1 MTKGDRMMMA
11 IEEKTVKDQRVAII
25 NYKGNIED
33 MEVLIARL
41 MGWIETEEVELAGD
55 IFAIY
60 YNNMKRFKDAED
72 VVYDLGIPIADG
84 QEIDDTPLLSIEK
97 LIEHRVLSALHKGPL
112 DNIRE
117 IYEEIAG
124 FADENHYDIIGSP
137 QENYIKTSYEVDNP
151 EDMITEIQLPVI
163 KMD

>member
-1 MTKGDRMMMA
+1 MA

-60 YNNMKRFKDAED
+60 YNNVKRFRQKED
-72 VVYDLGIPIADG
+72 IVYDLGIPVAEG
-84 QEIDDTPLLSIEK
+84 QELDDTD
-97 LIEHRVLSALHKGPL
+97 LIQIVNILEHKVLSKIHKGPL
-112 DNIRE
+112 DNIKE
-117 IYEEIAG
+117 DYVEMAD
-124 FADENHYDIIGSP
+124 FADENSYDIIGSP
-137 QENYIKTSYEVDNP
+137 KEIYLKAGFNVENP
-151 EDMITEIQLPVI
+151 EDMLTEIQLPVI
-163 KMD
+163 KM